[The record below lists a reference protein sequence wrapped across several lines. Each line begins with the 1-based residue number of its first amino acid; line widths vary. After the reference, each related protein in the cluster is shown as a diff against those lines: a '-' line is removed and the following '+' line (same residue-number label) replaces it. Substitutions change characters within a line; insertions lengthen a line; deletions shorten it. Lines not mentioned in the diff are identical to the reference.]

1 MLKLI
6 RDLTPYLRRHKVAL
20 GAAVVLIIVNAYV
33 STLAPIIPGQ
43 AIDGFREG
51 TLTMP
56 GLLRLVGTLF
66 GVIAIGSVAM
76 IFVRRL
82 ILGASW
88 EVQFDIRRAI
98 FRHFSRLDGD
108 YFDNTRVG
116 DLMARL
122 TADLNAVRMLVGVA
136 VMQGVN
142 TALLLVFT
150 IVRMFSL
157 SPSLALLTLAVVP
170 FITVSF
176 YLLLRVIH
184 RRYQLVQ
191 EQFSDIS
198 AMAQEN
204 FSGIRVVK
212 GFGIER
218 REVERFGRLND
229 EFVRRNLSLT
239 RVDGP
244 LFPLMEFMFGLTVA
258 LLLLVGGRLVLGV
271 GSELTVG
278 QFSSFVFLFEGI
290 QWPLIALG
298 WIGNMVQR
306 GITSWGRLAE
316 ILDAVPDIADDEKTD
331 YSLRSIEGDIEF
343 RDVTG
348 RFDGRNALDH
358 ASFTIRQGESVG
370 LTGRTGSGK
379 TLIVNLLI
387 RMIDPDDGQ
396 ILINGIDHRRYP
408 IEVLRRHIGLVPQE
422 PFLFSD
428 TIEDNIAYGIPE
440 APKDVLTPK
449 VRRAATITQL
459 VGDVDEFP
467 RGFATSLG
475 ERGVT
480 LSGGQRQ
487 RTAMARAIIKDPT
500 VLILD
505 DALSAVDTQTEAS
518 ILEGLIE
525 VQRDRTTIIVAHRV
539 SAFQN
544 CDTIH
549 VLEDGR
555 IVESGSH
562 EQLVAHDGWYAD
574 MDRRQQLEA
583 DLEAA

>member
-1 MLKLI
+1 M
-6 RDLTPYLRRHKVAL
+6 
-20 GAAVVLIIVNAYV
+20 
-33 STLAPIIPGQ
+33 
-43 AIDGFREG
+43 
-51 TLTMP
+51 
-56 GLLRLVGTLF
+56 
-66 GVIAIGSVAM
+66 
-76 IFVRRL
+76 
-82 ILGASW
+82 
-88 EVQFDIRRAI
+88 
-98 FRHFSRLDGD
+98 
-108 YFDNTRVG
+108 
-116 DLMARL
+116 
-122 TADLNAVRMLVGVA
+122 
-136 VMQGVN
+136 GVN
-142 TALLLVFT
+142 L
-150 IVRMFSL
+150 
-157 SPSLALLTLAVVP
+157 
-170 FITVSF
+170 
-176 YLLLRVIH
+176 
-184 RRYQLVQ
+184 
-191 EQFSDIS
+191 
-198 AMAQEN
+198 
-204 FSGIRVVK
+204 
-212 GFGIER
+212 
-218 REVERFGRLND
+218 GRLG
-229 EFVRRNLSLT
+229 FLT
-239 RVDGP
+239 DIAR
-244 LFPLMEFMFGLTVA
+244 
-258 LLLLVGGRLVLGV
+258 
-271 GSELTVG
+271 
-278 QFSSFVFLFEGI
+278 SSATE
-290 QWPLIALG
+290 
-298 WIGNMVQR
+298 
-306 GITSWGRLAE
+306 RLAE

-343 RDVTG
+343 RDVTV